1 MDDFSGLP
9 YSRDLPHIGRRMSTY
24 TKRFVFAGWL
34 IPVALAVTYFG
45 RWIREIV
52 VPTLKG
58 GNFEQL
64 YDLHGVRYLD
74 TTLAFTVLAFAWFA
88 AVFLTWLRRNVE

>member
-1 MDDFSGLP
+1 MKKHAKLFLF
-9 YSRDLPHIGRRMSTY
+9 T
-24 TKRFVFAGWL
+24 GWL
-34 IPVALAVTYFG
+34 LPVALALTFFA

-58 GNFEQL
+58 GNFDQL

-74 TTLAFTVLAFAWFA
+74 TTLLCTVIAFVWFA
-88 AVFLTWLRRNVE
+88 GVFCTWTKRNIEGV